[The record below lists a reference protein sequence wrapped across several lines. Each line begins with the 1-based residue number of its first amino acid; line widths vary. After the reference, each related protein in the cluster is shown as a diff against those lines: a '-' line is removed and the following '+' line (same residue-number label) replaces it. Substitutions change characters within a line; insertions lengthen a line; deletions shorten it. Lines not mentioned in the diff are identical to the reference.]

1 MRESRRPPSFNQ
13 VSVPSRRTSGGRFFL
28 SSQLGGYG
36 PNGPNRPNRPNKPNR
51 TGLNRQNKPDRPNE
65 PNRAELISPISLIA
79 K

>member
-1 MRESRRPPSFNQ
+1 MRESRRPLSFNQ
-13 VSVPSRRTSGGRFFL
+13 VAVPSRRTSGGRFFL
-28 SSQLGGYG
+28 SPQLGGYEPDG
-36 PNGPNRPNRPNKPNR
+36 PNRPNKPNR